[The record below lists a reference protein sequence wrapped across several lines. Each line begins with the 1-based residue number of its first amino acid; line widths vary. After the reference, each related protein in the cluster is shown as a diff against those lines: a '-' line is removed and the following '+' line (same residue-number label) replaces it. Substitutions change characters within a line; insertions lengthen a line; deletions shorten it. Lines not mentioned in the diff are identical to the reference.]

1 MSAAAALTLLA
12 QTVPLQSV
20 CVIGSGT
27 AKTAADILRRRLTER
42 GATDKGCATRIAFRP
57 ARLTKEAFRIDRQAA
72 TITVSAGSTRG
83 FVYGAGWLLRHSDN
97 LALALST
104 PIHEKPEQAIRGTQI
119 GYRFKNNSYDAWTPA
134 MLKRRI
140 EDFALWGTNRIQI
153 IAPRSDDAPTSP
165 LMPVPPEQAVRN
177 MAQATHDL
185 GLDVA
190 IFYPLLGDYDGG
202 AANEAEARNLDAL
215 LKTLPALD
223 ALYFPGG
230 DPGHTSPEHLF
241 PLIERLAGTL
251 RQRFPKAELLLSTQ
265 GFDAKGLD
273 AFFVELE
280 LRVPAKAGTQFGRQ
294 NWTPA
299 FGEVPSGSN
308 WLTAI
313 FVGPQTR
320 ESAATHL
327 RRLAGRLPV
336 ELYPDTAHAM
346 QAQFPIPDWH
356 PAFALAQGREPV
368 NPRPSAQT
376 AIFAKI
382 TPGTRG
388 AISYSEGINDDWNVH
403 QWLAMGWN
411 SRADIATD
419 YANFYIGDPAFAAI
433 PTLLETNWQGDP
445 ASNAGIDRTLN
456 AIDAIHPAP
465 WADWHLDLYRYRA
478 VYDALIR
485 ERLTRARANQA
496 EALYTLR
503 QTPAIGAKPAVA
515 AARFAYARPDS
526 ARSAGL
532 YRRLTARADQ
542 LRATAGMQL
551 SVERHGASNWRRGA
565 NFDRAMIDLNDRVAV
580 ERDMSAALALPTEA
594 ERIAALHALGDRWG
608 MADFAL
614 YDDLGDPAN
623 EPHLVRGPGYPSDP
637 QLWRTAI
644 DGVAEH
650 IPNEGWRMAELS
662 YAEALFEQ
670 PLTLH
675 YEGLEKNRAYRLRYT
690 WAGEDYSLPLT
701 LTANGTAL
709 PAPPSRTSNPQ
720 RVELPVPQPLT
731 ANGTLDLV
739 WSRPPGM
746 GGGGRGRQIAE
757 VWLIPEALTSKAQP

>member
-20 CVIGSGT
+20 CVTGGGT
-27 AKTAADILRRRLTER
+27 AGPAADLLRHRLTER

-57 ARLTKEAFRIDRQAA
+57 ASLSKEAFHIDRQAA
-72 TITVSAGSTRG
+72 TVTVRAASTRG

-97 LALALST
+97 LALALTAPVS
-104 PIHEKPEQAIRGTQI
+104 EKPAQPIRGTQI

-140 EDFALWGTNRIQI
+140 EDFALWGANRIQI

-165 LMPVPPEQAVRN
+165 LMPVPPEQAVRD
-177 MAQATHDL
+177 MAQVTHDL

-202 AANEAEARNLDAL
+202 AADEAEAHNLAAF

-230 DPGHTSPEHLF
+230 DPGHTSPERLF
-241 PLIERLAGTL
+241 PLVKRLAGTV

-265 GFDAKGLD
+265 GFDAKKLD
-273 AFFVELE
+273 AFYAELT
-280 LRVPAKAGTQFGRQ
+280 RHP
-294 NWTPA
+294 
-299 FGEVPSGSN
+299 N

-327 RRLAGRLPV
+327 RHLAGHYPV

-356 PAFALAQGREPV
+356 PAFALTQGREPV
-368 NPRPSAQT
+368 NPRPLAQA
-376 AIFAKI
+376 AIFARI

-411 SRADIATD
+411 VKADIARD
-419 YANFYIGDPAFAAI
+419 YANFYIGDPAFASI
-433 PTLLETNWQGDP
+433 PAMLEANWQGDP
-445 ASNAGIDRTLN
+445 AANPGIDHTLN
-456 AIDAIHPAP
+456 AIDAIRPAP
-465 WADWHLDLYRYRA
+465 WADWHIDLYRYRA

-485 ERLTRARANQA
+485 ERLIRARANQA
-496 EALYTLR
+496 EAFYTLR
-503 QTPAIGAKPAVA
+503 QTPAIGAEPAVA
-515 AARFAYARPDS
+515 ATRFAYARPDS
-526 ARSAGL
+526 ARSADL
-532 YRRLTARADQ
+532 YQRLTTLADR
-542 LRATAGMQL
+542 LRQSAGMQL

-565 NFDRAMIDLNDRVAV
+565 NFDRAMIDLNDRAAV
-580 ERDMSAALALPTEA
+580 ERDMNAALALPTQA
-594 ERIAALHALGDRWG
+594 ERIAALYALGDRWG
-608 MADFAL
+608 MTDFAL
-614 YDDLGDPAN
+614 YDDLGDPNN
-623 EPHLVRGPGYPSDP
+623 EPHLVRGPGYPTDP
-637 QLWRTAI
+637 QLWQTAI

-650 IPNEGWRMAELS
+650 TPNEGWRMAELS

-675 YEGLEKNRAYRLRYT
+675 YQGLEKNRAYRLRYT

-709 PAPPSRTSNPQ
+709 PAPSTRTSNPQ
-720 RVELPVPQPLT
+720 RVELPIPQSLT
-731 ANGTLDLV
+731 ASGTLDLV
-739 WSRPPGM
+739 WNRPPGM
-746 GGGGRGRQIAE
+746 GGSGRGRQIAE
-757 VWLIPEALTSKAQP
+757 VWLIPEPFIQNPKAKP

>member
-1 MSAAAALTLLA
+1 MSVAAALTLLA
-12 QTVPLQSV
+12 AGATQTVPLQSV
-20 CVIGSGT
+20 CITGSGT
-27 AKTAADILRRRLTER
+27 AKPAADLLRRRLVER
-42 GATDKGCATRIAFRP
+42 GATDRGCATHIAFQP
-57 ARLTKEAFRIDRQAA
+57 ASLSKEAFRIDRRAA
-72 TITVSAGSTRG
+72 TVTIRAASTRG

-97 LALALST
+97 LALSLTA
-104 PIHEKPEQAIRGTQI
+104 PVNEKPAQAIRGTQI
-119 GYRFKNNSYDAWTPA
+119 GYRFKNNSYDAWIPA

-140 EDFALWGTNRIQI
+140 EDFALWGANRIQI
-153 IAPRSDDAPTSP
+153 ISPRSDDAPTSP
-165 LMPVPPEQAVRN
+165 LMPVPPEQAVRD

-202 AANEAEARNLDAL
+202 AADDAEARNLDTF

-230 DPGHTSPEHLF
+230 DPGHTSPDRLF
-241 PLIERLAGTL
+241 PLVERLSRTL
-251 RQRFPKAELLLSTQ
+251 HTRFPKAELLLSTQ
-265 GFDAKGLD
+265 GFDARDLD
-273 AFFVELE
+273 AFYGELGH
-280 LRVPAKAGTQFGRQ
+280 RPK
-294 NWTPA
+294 
-299 FGEVPSGSN
+299 

-320 ESAATHL
+320 ESAASHL
-327 RRLAGRLPV
+327 RRLAGRYPL

-346 QAQFPIPDWH
+346 QAQFPIPDWSH
-356 PAFALAQGREPV
+356 VFALTQGREPV
-368 NPRPSAQT
+368 NPRPSAEAT
-376 AIFAKI
+376 IFAHI

-403 QWLAMGWN
+403 QWLAMGWDGQ
-411 SRADIATD
+411 ADIARD

-433 PTLLETNWQGDP
+433 PAMLETNWQGDP
-445 ASNAGIDRTLN
+445 ASNSGIDRTLS
-456 AIDAIHPAP
+456 AIDAIRPAP
-465 WADWHLDLYRYRA
+465 WADWHIDLYRYRA

-503 QTPAIGAKPAVA
+503 QTPAIGAEPAVA

-526 ARSAGL
+526 IRSADL
-532 YRRLTARADQ
+532 YRQLTALADR
-542 LRATAGMQL
+542 LRQNAGMQL
-551 SVERHGASNWRRGA
+551 SVERHGASSWRRGA

-580 ERDMSAALALPTEA
+580 ERDMTAALTLPTEA
-594 ERIAALHALGDRWG
+594 ERVAALYALGDRWG

-623 EPHLVRGPGYPSDP
+623 EPHLVRGPGYPTDP
-637 QLWRTAI
+637 QLWHTAI
-644 DGVAEH
+644 DGVGEH
-650 IPNEGWRMAELS
+650 TPNEGWRMAELS

-675 YEGLEKNRAYRLRYT
+675 YEGLEKGRAYRLRYT

-709 PAPPSRTSNPQ
+709 PAPPARTTNPQ
-720 RVELPVPQPLT
+720 RVELPIPPSLT
-731 ANGTLDLV
+731 ASGTLDLV

-746 GGGGRGRQIAE
+746 GGSGRGRQIAE
-757 VWLIPEALTSKAQP
+757 VWLIPESSTSPESQPSKAKP

>member
-1 MSAAAALTLLA
+1 MSVAAALTLLA
-12 QTVPLQSV
+12 QTMPAASVPLQSV
-20 CVIGSGT
+20 CVAGTGT
-27 AKTAADILRRRLTER
+27 ASPAASLLRRRLTER
-42 GATDKGCATRIAFRP
+42 GATDKGCAARIVFRP
-57 ARLTKEAFRIDRQAA
+57 ARLSKEAFRIDRQAA
-72 TITVSAGSTRG
+72 TITISAASTRG

-97 LALALST
+97 LALSFSAPVSEQ
-104 PIHEKPEQAIRGTQI
+104 PQQAIRGTQI

-140 EDFALWGTNRIQI
+140 EDFALWGANRIQI
-153 IAPRSDDAPTSP
+153 ISPRSDDAPASP
-165 LMPVPPEQAVRN
+165 LMPVPPEQAVRD
-177 MAQATHDL
+177 MAQVTHDL

-190 IFYPLLGDYDGG
+190 IFYPLLGDYDSGT
-202 AANEAEARNLDAL
+202 ADEAEARNLAAF

-230 DPGHTSPEHLF
+230 DPGHTSPEWLF
-241 PLIERLAGTL
+241 PLVERLAGTL

-273 AFFVELE
+273 AFYEELGQ
-280 LRVPAKAGTQFGRQ
+280 RVSAKAGARSAQ
-294 NWTPA
+294 PK
-299 FGEVPSGSN
+299 

-313 FVGPQTR
+313 FAGPQTR
-320 ESAATHL
+320 ESATTHL
-327 RRLAGRLPV
+327 RRLAGRYPV

-346 QAQFPIPDWH
+346 QAQFPIPGWN
-356 PAFALAQGREPV
+356 PAFALTQGREPV
-368 NPRPSAQT
+368 NPRPSDQA
-376 AIFAKI
+376 AIFARI

-403 QWLAMGWN
+403 QWLAMGWD
-411 SRADIATD
+411 AKAGIARD

-433 PTLLETNWQGDP
+433 PAMLEANWQGDP
-445 ASNAGIDRTLN
+445 AANAGIDRTLS
-456 AIDAIHPAP
+456 AIDAIRPAP
-465 WADWHLDLYRYRA
+465 WTGWHIDLYRYRA

-503 QTPAIGAKPAVA
+503 QTPAIGAEPAVA

-526 ARSAGL
+526 ARSADL
-532 YRRLTARADQ
+532 YRRLTALADQ
-542 LRATAGMQL
+542 LRQTARMQL

-565 NFDRAMIDLNDRVAV
+565 NFDRAMIGLNDRVAV
-580 ERDMSAALALPTEA
+580 ERDMSAALALPTES
-594 ERIAALHALGDRWG
+594 ERIAALYALGDRWG

-614 YDDLGDPAN
+614 YDDLGDPTN
-623 EPHLVRGPGYPSDP
+623 EPHLVRGPGYPADP
-637 QLWRTAI
+637 QLWQTAI

-650 IPNEGWRMAELS
+650 TPNEGWRMAELS

-675 YEGLEKNRAYRLRYT
+675 YEGLEQNRAYRLRYT

-709 PAPPSRTSNPQ
+709 PAPPTRTTNPQ
-720 RVELPVPQPLT
+720 RVELPIPQSLT
-731 ANGTLDLV
+731 ASGTLNLV

-746 GGGGRGRQIAE
+746 GGSGRGRQIAE
-757 VWLIPEALTSKAQP
+757 VWLIPESPTSPELQPSKAKP